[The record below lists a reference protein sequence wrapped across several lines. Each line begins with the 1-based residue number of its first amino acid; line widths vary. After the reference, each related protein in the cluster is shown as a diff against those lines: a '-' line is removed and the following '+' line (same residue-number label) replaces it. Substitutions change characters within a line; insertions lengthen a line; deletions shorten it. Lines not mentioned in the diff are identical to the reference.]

1 MKQVKMIVKQSQVFE
16 TLNKAMDI
24 VEPIFATGKKITK
37 REINKADNVLESLK
51 VKCWLSKGYI
61 SYLKLYA
68 QDRSIQGDPDQ
79 NGISSTYYVD
89 DYEKSIMLDSETGGV
104 SLEEYRKCKSN
115 YKAITEA
122 QAQKHIDQ
130 YNKLQAK
137 IDALED
143 EQSKIPYRWMM
154 R

>member
-1 MKQVKMIVKQSQVFE
+1 MKQAKMIVKQSQVFD

-24 VEPIFATGKKITK
+24 VEPIFTTGKKITK
-37 REINKADNVLESLK
+37 REINKANQALESLN
-51 VKCWLSKGYI
+51 VTCWLSKGYI

-68 QDRSIQGDPDQ
+68 QDRSIQGDPDE
-79 NGISSTYYVD
+79 NGISSTYYVN
-89 DYEKSIMLDSETGGV
+89 DYEKSIMLDNETGGV
-104 SLEEYRKCKSN
+104 SLEEYRKYKSN
-115 YKAITEA
+115 YKSINEA

-130 YNKLQAK
+130 YNKLQTK
-137 IDALED
+137 IDALKD